1 MTEIEIDRELMNDLL
16 DRPLARAEGLTS
28 VLNAFSAPPDGGA
41 ASEEISV
48 LVQIALESAQ
58 LVTTITDGACTAAK
72 EAVKQQFETEQE
84 AVDYF
89 KSFESM
95 EAPR

>member
-1 MTEIEIDRELMNDLL
+1 MTEINIDRDLMNQLL
-16 DRPLARAEGLTS
+16 DRPLTRTQELTT
-28 VLNAFSAPPDGGA
+28 VLNGISAAPDGGA

-89 KSFESM
+89 KSFESV